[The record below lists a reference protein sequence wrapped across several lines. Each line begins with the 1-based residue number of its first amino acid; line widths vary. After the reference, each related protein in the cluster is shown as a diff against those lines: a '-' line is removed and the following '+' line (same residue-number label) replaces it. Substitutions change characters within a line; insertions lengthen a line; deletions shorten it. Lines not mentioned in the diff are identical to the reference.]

1 MATTLAVV
9 TQAQS
14 TKPDGLKQVCVRIG
28 WGACEAHLT
37 GKAPMEACCRILA
50 ILRTEECQCWALET
64 IANNIDGVDKEYA
77 LNLPKKCG
85 TLEEGC
91 PMIKMPY
98 M

>member
-1 MATTLAVV
+1 MATTLVVV

-14 TKPDGLKQVCVRIG
+14 TELDGLKQACVLIS
-28 WGACEAHLT
+28 WQPCVAHLT
-37 GKAPMEACCRILA
+37 GKAPVQSCCSVLA
-50 ILRTEECQCWALET
+50 ALYSKECQCYALES
-64 IANNIDGVDKEYA
+64 ISNNIDGVDKEYA